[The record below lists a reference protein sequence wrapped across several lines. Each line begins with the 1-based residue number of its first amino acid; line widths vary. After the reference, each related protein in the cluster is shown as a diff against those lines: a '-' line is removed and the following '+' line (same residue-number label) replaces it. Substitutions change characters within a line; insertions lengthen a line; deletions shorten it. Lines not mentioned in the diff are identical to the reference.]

1 MKYTVTAKVRGVNSI
16 GAFYP
21 VSYIIEADSI
31 DEAKDEWFNIYSINW
46 QLDHFISIKEIKEE
60 IKEVH
65 EDPYL
70 KLIMEHE

>member
-1 MKYTVTAKVRGVNSI
+1 MKYTVTAKVRGAHSI
-16 GAFYP
+16 GCFYP
-21 VSYIIEADSI
+21 VSYIIEADNT
-31 DEAKDEWFNIYSINW
+31 DEAKRQWFTTYEDNW
-46 QLDHFISIKEIKEE
+46 ELHHFISIKE